1 MNPVKQKMDT
11 KHEVKQKLFDKFCE
25 LRKEATKRGLDAE
38 VVHAVFQGKIV
49 QVKIENDTDRV
60 NKVLWALATVFAIL
74 STILGVLAYH
84 YDIKEDIRLAFQNSR
99 CIVENNG
106 FLIEIARPKTN
117 CQICEHLLSVPIET
131 NISMEKFL
139 QKYAYTAVPVL
150 VKDATRHWTAMDT
163 FSFRFFRD
171 LYNSVNGSLD
181 AVEEECQ
188 FFPYKTEF
196 ETLRDVLNMTED
208 RADFKEGEKL
218 WYVGWSNCHPGVS
231 SVLREHYQKPYFLP
245 NDAESSALDWIFMGG
260 TGLGA
265 FIHLDY
271 VQRPSWQAQ
280 ISGEKT
286 WSLIPTPE
294 CEHVCHSMN
303 ITVQKGDIFVIDT
316 NQWYHAT
323 YIHPG
328 EISITIGSEYD

>member
-1 MNPVKQKMDT
+1 MNAKS
-11 KHEVKQKLFDKFCE
+11 EVKLKLFNKFCE
-25 LRKEATKRGLDAE
+25 LRKEGIDRGLDPD
-38 VVHAVFQGKIV
+38 VIHAIFQGKTV
-49 QVKIENDTDRV
+49 QVRIEPWV
-60 NKVLWALATVFAIL
+60 NRVLWGLAIVIAVL
-74 STILGVLAYH
+74 SIFLGGLAYH
-84 YDIKEDIRLAFQNSR
+84 YDFKEEIVMALKHSR
-99 CIVENNG
+99 CIIDNNG
-106 FLIEIARPKTN
+106 FVIEITRPKTN
-117 CQICEHLLSVPIET
+117 CQICENLLSVPMET
-131 NISMEKFL
+131 NISTEEFIR
-139 QKYAYTAVPVL
+139 KYAYTAVPVL
-150 VKDATRHWTAMDT
+150 VKDATRLWTAMDT

-171 LYNSVNGSLD
+171 LYKSVNGSLD

-196 ETLRDVLNMTED
+196 ETLEDVLNMTED
-208 RADFKEGEKL
+208 RADFKEGEKH
-218 WYVGWSNCHPGVS
+218 WSNCHPGVS

-245 NDAESSALDWIFMGG
+245 NDSESSALDWIFMGG

-280 ISGEKT
+280 ISGKKT

-294 CEHVCHSMN
+294 CEHLCHSMN
-303 ITVQKGDIFVIDT
+303 ITVQKGDIIVVDT
-316 NQWYHAT
+316 NQWYHST